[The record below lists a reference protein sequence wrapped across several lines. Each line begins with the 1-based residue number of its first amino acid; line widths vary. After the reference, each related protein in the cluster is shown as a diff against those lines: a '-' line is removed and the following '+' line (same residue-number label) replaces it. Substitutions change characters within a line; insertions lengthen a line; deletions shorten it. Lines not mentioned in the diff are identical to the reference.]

1 MKETATKKLRPK
13 FHVHAEE
20 GWINDPNGMVVFGG
34 RYHAFYQHYPHDV
47 HWGPMHWGHVVS
59 DDLVHWER
67 LPVALYP
74 GDEGDKNGC
83 FSGTAIVWNDTLWI
97 MYTGFTENG
106 GGEEIRQVQCLAS
119 STDGVHF
126 KKHGVVIGEENLPKE
141 YVYKVL
147 DKSRADEIFSKI
159 PAIDFEREMLILHGF
174 TTTSHSDYKL
184 TEVVFSEKSL
194 VIKYG
199 SKKKKGNQPPNASA
213 PRTEWVVIKMDKL
226 TADEVTVRYVGEVF
240 GA

>member
-1 MKETATKKLRPK
+1 MKRKIL
-13 FHVHAEE
+13 
-20 GWINDPNGMVVFGG
+20 
-34 RYHAFYQHYPHDV
+34 
-47 HWGPMHWGHVVS
+47 
-59 DDLVHWER
+59 
-67 LPVALYP
+67 
-74 GDEGDKNGC
+74 
-83 FSGTAIVWNDTLWI
+83 AIVLNVSLAI
-97 MYTGFTENG
+97 LSLFSFVGC
-106 GGEEIRQVQCLAS
+106 GEELQYNAVLIKSGIVFLEDFLNENV
-119 STDGVHF
+119 TKGVNVKDG
-126 KKHGVVIGEENLPKE
+126 GIMDEENLPKE

-226 TADEVTVRYVGEVF
+226 TADEVTVRYVGGVF
-240 GA
+240 G